1 MQYSELAKVSKL
13 NECLTCVHSA
23 VRILAMNKL
32 PMARRTQILRL
43 LCEGMSMR
51 AISRIVDVSINT
63 VTKALVDAGTV
74 CAQMHDELVQNV
86 NARHVEC
93 DEIWAFNYC
102 KQRAVP
108 LAKSA
113 PYDAGDIWTWTAI
126 DGDSKLIISY
136 LVGDRSGGSA
146 IELMDDL
153 RSRTVN
159 RLQVS
164 TDGHRAY
171 LDAVEGAFGGDV
183 DYAQVIKQYG
193 ETPCAPGRYSP
204 AECTGIKKIKVEGY
218 PDMDRVSTSYVEA
231 HNKTMRMHMRR
242 FTRLTNGHSKKVAN
256 HVHMVALYTVFY
268 NFIRTHSKLRMS
280 PAMAAGIATTFMSFD
295 DVLVRVDA
303 AQMPKARGS
312 YKKRDQQ

>member
-1 MQYSELAKVSKL
+1 
-13 NECLTCVHSA
+13 
-23 VRILAMNKL
+23 
-32 PMARRTQILRL
+32 
-43 LCEGMSMR
+43 MR
-51 AISRIVDVSINT
+51 AVSRIVDVSINT
-63 VTKALVDAGTV
+63 VAKALIDAGAA
-74 CAQMHDELVQNV
+74 CAQMHDELVQGV
-86 NARHVEC
+86 KATHVEC

-113 PYDAGDIWTWTAI
+113 PADAGDIWTWTAI
-126 DGDSKLIISY
+126 DANSKLIVSY
-136 LVGDRSGGSA
+136 LVGDRSGQSA

-153 RSRTVN
+153 RSRLVN
-159 RLQVS
+159 RVQLT

-193 ETPCAPGRYSP
+193 ETPSAPGRYSP
-204 AECTGIKKIKVEGY
+204 AECTGIKKIKIEGR
-218 PDMDRVSTSYVEA
+218 PDFDRISTSYVEA

-268 NFIRTHSKLRMS
+268 NFIRTHSKLRMT
-280 PAMAAGIATTFMSFD
+280 PAMAAGIAPTFMSFD
-295 DVLVRVDA
+295 DVLARVDA
-303 AQMPKARGS
+303 AQVPKARGP
-312 YKKRDQQ
+312 YRKRQADISN